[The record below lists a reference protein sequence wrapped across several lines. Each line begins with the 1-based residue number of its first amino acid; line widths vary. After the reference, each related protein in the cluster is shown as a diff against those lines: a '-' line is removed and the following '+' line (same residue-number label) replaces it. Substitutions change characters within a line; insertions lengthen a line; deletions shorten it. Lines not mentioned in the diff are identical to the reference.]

1 MGLNRKLDKM
11 VTNILEQLHTAYI
24 AHRWMRIAACITLL
38 AGTVLLLYISGG
50 FPPWAWRF
58 LIQVLPQ
65 LPRLWAARGL
75 LMLIPLSGLVLLSVT
90 LLLAWAAF
98 AFACIRLVRGWWQER
113 QELRRFDQELSEA
126 QYLSESMQQDLSV
139 NPFSSRPELAV
150 AGTYAQASV
159 NRTTAAYPG
168 SKSPG
173 LDDISLAHTQVMG
186 GASSTPT
193 RLRQGFANSD
203 KARSKGETYLE
214 SHPANELRSSLPL
227 RQDARNYLDI
237 GTGLDAGIKRRGS
250 PNEDSLLAVE
260 SITSSVTAPYPS
272 GLFIIAD
279 GMGGHGNGQEASQ
292 LAIRAM
298 RESILM
304 TLQLGIEDEA
314 LPELLSEA
322 VQSANRSIY
331 KRNQQRHADMG
342 TTTTAALLWGTT
354 AYIANVGD
362 SRTYIYR
369 EVDGLTQVT
378 QDHSTVAR
386 LVKRGAISVGDV
398 YTHPKRNEIY
408 RSLGNHP
415 TVEVDTFTVTVQPGD
430 ILLLCSDGLWE
441 MVRDAEIEEI
451 LRSSASFCSQLC
463 AMLVQ
468 AALNR
473 GGKDNISV
481 IAVGVREE

>member
-159 NRTTAAYPG
+159 DRTTAAYPR